1 MSAASL
7 KSISAAW
14 ASFEK
19 VAIPHSAGEDQRRD
33 MRIAFY
39 AGATTV
45 LGTLAEIASDRVTE
59 ADGMNHLG
67 AMTHEAHEFAH
78 GLTKAAQPHGGASH

>member
-1 MSAASL
+1 VSATTG

-19 VAIPHSAGEDQRRD
+19 VVVPPLASEDQRQD
-33 MRIAFY
+33 MRVAFY

-45 LGTLAEIASDRVTE
+45 LGTLGEIASDRVSE
-59 ADGMNHLG
+59 EDGMNQLG
-67 AMTHEAHEFAH
+67 AMTREAHDFAH
-78 GLTKAAQPHGGASH
+78 ALSNAAQQRGAAGH